1 MNSFTDT
8 LNRLSGIINSRL
20 NPNIQKV
27 WVQGFNSSSARLVF
41 TIFNTD
47 NEHEMKF
54 IDVKNFRHYR
64 PDGDQENEAR
74 LLEGYI
80 TQFSKSVLSNTII

>member
-8 LNRLSGIINSRL
+8 LNRLSDMINSRL
-20 NPNIQKV
+20 SPNIQKV
-27 WVQGFNSSSARLVF
+27 WVQGVNNSSAKLVF
-41 TIFNTD
+41 TIFSND
-47 NEHEMKF
+47 NEHEM
-54 IDVKNFRHYR
+54 
-64 PDGDQENEAR
+64 R